1 MIYEKAD
8 LGDTGALTELRI
20 AYLKED
26 YGDIAEETL
35 NHIAG
40 KLPGYFREHLNK
52 DLYAFVCRDETIA
65 GCCLLCVSEK
75 PPNPSF
81 INGKTGTVMNV
92 YVKPQF
98 RRKGIASALMKM
110 LIAESEKLGL
120 DLVELK
126 ATDAGYRLYRSLG
139 FEDAVSEYH
148 NMKLIINR
156 RSASR

>member
-1 MIYEKAD
+1 MQA
-8 LGDTGALTELRI
+8 R
-20 AYLKED
+20 
-26 YGDIAEETL
+26 
-35 NHIAG
+35 
-40 KLPGYFREHLNK
+40 
-52 DLYAFVCRDETIA
+52 FVRLFA
-65 GCCLLCVSEK
+65 RYCL
-75 PPNPSF
+75 
-81 INGKTGTVMNV
+81 

-148 NMKLIINR
+148 SMKLIINR